1 MSEGMIHFRSICD
14 TSEKESEDSVTHRRK
29 NPPKATHVTKG
40 EPTEQAQQ
48 AAATALKAAVT
59 AEKSADKARFLGFLS
74 QRFRAAELIIT
85 SHQRL

>member
-1 MSEGMIHFRSICD
+1 M
-14 TSEKESEDSVTHRRK
+14 
-29 NPPKATHVTKG
+29 TKG